1 MTKLVIGDAPLT
13 IDEVIAVARGGAEVT
28 LGAPARER
36 IQAAYAVVADVIA
49 REQVA
54 YGVTTGFGL
63 LATTHIP
70 VDKVQELQ
78 QNLVRSHAVG
88 LGAPLSREVVRAAMT
103 IRLNTMARGHSGVRL
118 SVAEHLAA
126 CINADIIPWVPSRGS
141 LGASGDLAPSAHL
154 VLAMMGEGELLTE
167 DGRREPSGPA
177 LQAAGL
183 APLSLEAKEGLSLLN
198 GTQFMAAI
206 GCMLVADGEALLDSA
221 DLIGAMSLE
230 GLRASVGPFEERI
243 QALRPIPGQL
253 VTAANVRRA
262 TAGSAI
268 MLSHL
273 NCDKVQDA
281 YSLRCIPQV
290 HGACRDALA
299 WLRRVIG
306 VEVDA
311 VTDNPLIFPDSGEII
326 SAGNFHG
333 EPLALALDLAAMS
346 LAEIA
351 SISERRTFRMLTS
364 SLSELPPFLTTD
376 SGLNNGY
383 MIAQYTAAALVSE
396 NKVLCHPASV
406 DSIPSSGDQED
417 HVSMGMT
424 AALKAL
430 DVLGNAQKVL
440 GIEAVCAAQAIDLL
454 APLEPGP
461 GTGAGRAVI
470 REFAPTLGRDR
481 YLAPELE
488 AATEAV
494 AAGRFAAIVRE
505 GTGAV
510 ISCDLL
516 VRGASEVVTMVPGA
530 GQAAPAG
537 PGASVDLGV
546 IARGAVAARDG
557 RVVWTGP
564 ESEIAAALEVPDD
577 ARVVDVEGAAVVP
590 GFVDAHAHL
599 VWAGERAA
607 EYGARLGGATYLEI
621 QAGRRRHQ
629 QHGARDAGGDGG
641 AARRPGRAPP
651 RLLPAARH
659 HDPRGQDRL
668 RAHPRG
674 RAQAAARRQGPASG
688 APRAHRPRGAP
699 DARGVRRPR

>member
-1 MTKLVIGDAPLT
+1 MTKVVIGDAPLT
-13 IDEVIAVARGGAEVT
+13 IEEVIAVARGAAEVV
-28 LGAPARER
+28 LGAAARQR
-36 IQAAYAVVADVIA
+36 IEAAHDVVAGVVA

-54 YGVTTGFGL
+54 YGVTTGFGQ

-70 VDKVQELQ
+70 VGKVRELQ
-78 QNLVRSHAVG
+78 ENLVRSHAVG
-88 LGAPLSREVVRAAMT
+88 LGAPLSWEVVRAAMV

-126 CINADIIPWVPSRGS
+126 CINADLVPWVPSRGS

-154 VLAMMGEGELLTE
+154 VLAMMGEGELLTPE
-167 DGRREPSGPA
+167 GGREPSGPA
-177 LQAAGL
+177 LRATGL
-183 APLSLEAKEGLSLLN
+183 APLALEAKEGLSLLN

-206 GCMLVADGEALLDSA
+206 GCMLVDDGETLLDSA

-230 GLRASVGPFEERI
+230 GLRASVGPFQERI

-262 TAGSAI
+262 TAGSGI

-290 HGACRDALA
+290 HGACRDALR
-299 WLRRVIG
+299 WLRRVVA

-311 VTDNPLIFPDSGEII
+311 VTDNPLIFPESGEII

-346 LAEIA
+346 LAEAA

-383 MIAQYTAAALVSE
+383 MIAQYTAAALVAE

-430 DVLGNAQKVL
+430 DVLANTQMILA
-440 GIEAVCAAQAIDLL
+440 IEAVCAAQAIDLL
-454 APLEPGP
+454 APLDPGA
-461 GTGAGRAVI
+461 GTGAGRAVV
-470 REFAPTLGRDR
+470 REAAPMLERDR

-488 AATEAV
+488 AVTRAV
-494 AAGRFAAIVRE
+494 AAGRFAAIVRDAAGDEADNE
-505 GTGAV
+505 GGT
-510 ISCDLL
+510 
-516 VRGASEVVTMVPGA
+516 R
-530 GQAAPAG
+530 
-537 PGASVDLGV
+537 
-546 IARGAVAARDG
+546 
-557 RVVWTGP
+557 
-564 ESEIAAALEVPDD
+564 
-577 ARVVDVEGAAVVP
+577 
-590 GFVDAHAHL
+590 
-599 VWAGERAA
+599 
-607 EYGARLGGATYLEI
+607 
-621 QAGRRRHQ
+621 
-629 QHGARDAGGDGG
+629 
-641 AARRPGRAPP
+641 
-651 RLLPAARH
+651 
-659 HDPRGQDRL
+659 
-668 RAHPRG
+668 
-674 RAQAAARRQGPASG
+674 
-688 APRAHRPRGAP
+688 
-699 DARGVRRPR
+699 

>member
-1 MTKLVIGDAPLT
+1 MTKVVIGDAPLT
-13 IDEVIAVARGGAEVT
+13 IDEVITVARGTAEVV
-28 LGAPARER
+28 LGAAARQRIEAAHDVVAGVVARER
-36 IQAAYAVVADVIA
+36 
-49 REQVA
+49 VA
-54 YGVTTGFGL
+54 YGVTTGFGQ

-70 VDKVQELQ
+70 VGKVRELQ
-78 QNLVRSHAVG
+78 ENLVRSHAVG
-88 LGAPLSREVVRAAMT
+88 LGAPLSREVVRAAMV

-126 CINADIIPWVPSRGS
+126 CINADLVPWVPSRGS

-154 VLAMMGEGELLTE
+154 VLAMMGEGERLTPE
-167 DGRREPSGPA
+167 GGREPSGPA
-177 LQAAGL
+177 LRAAGL
-183 APLSLEAKEGLSLLN
+183 APLALEAKEGLSLLN

-206 GCMLVADGEALLDSA
+206 GCMLVDDGETLLDSA

-230 GLRASVGPFEERI
+230 GLRASVGPFQERI

-262 TAGSAI
+262 TAGSGI

-290 HGACRDALA
+290 HGACRDALG
-299 WLRRVIG
+299 WLRRVVA

-311 VTDNPLIFPDSGEII
+311 VTDNPLIFPESGEII

-346 LAEIA
+346 LAEAA

-383 MIAQYTAAALVSE
+383 MIAQYTAAALVAE

-430 DVLGNAQKVL
+430 DVLANTQMVL
-440 GIEAVCAAQAIDLL
+440 AIEAVCAAQAIDLL
-454 APLEPGP
+454 APLDPGA
-461 GTGAGRAVI
+461 GTGAGRAVV
-470 REFAPTLGRDR
+470 REAAPMLERDR

-488 AATEAV
+488 AVTRAV
-494 AAGRFAAIVRE
+494 AAGRFAAIVRDAAGDEADNE
-505 GTGAV
+505 G
-510 ISCDLL
+510 
-516 VRGASEVVTMVPGA
+516 
-530 GQAAPAG
+530 
-537 PGASVDLGV
+537 
-546 IARGAVAARDG
+546 
-557 RVVWTGP
+557 
-564 ESEIAAALEVPDD
+564 
-577 ARVVDVEGAAVVP
+577 
-590 GFVDAHAHL
+590 
-599 VWAGERAA
+599 
-607 EYGARLGGATYLEI
+607 GAR
-621 QAGRRRHQ
+621 
-629 QHGARDAGGDGG
+629 
-641 AARRPGRAPP
+641 
-651 RLLPAARH
+651 
-659 HDPRGQDRL
+659 
-668 RAHPRG
+668 
-674 RAQAAARRQGPASG
+674 
-688 APRAHRPRGAP
+688 
-699 DARGVRRPR
+699 

>member
-1 MTKLVIGDAPLT
+1 MTQLVVGAAPLT
-13 IDEVIAVARGGAEVT
+13 IDEVIAVARGGAEVS
-28 LGAPARER
+28 LGRAARER
-36 IQAAYAVVADVIA
+36 IQAAYAVVAAVIA
-49 REQVA
+49 NEQVA

-70 VDKVQELQ
+70 VDKVRELQ
-78 QNLVRSHAVG
+78 ENLVRSHAVG
-88 LGAPLSREVVRAAMT
+88 LGAPLSREVVRAAMV

-126 CINADIIPWVPSRGS
+126 CINANFVPWVPSRGS

-177 LQAAGL
+177 LRAAGL

-333 EPLALALDLAAMS
+333 RATRAGA
-346 LAEIA
+346 
-351 SISERRTFRMLTS
+351 
-364 SLSELPPFLTTD
+364 
-376 SGLNNGY
+376 
-383 MIAQYTAAALVSE
+383 
-396 NKVLCHPASV
+396 
-406 DSIPSSGDQED
+406 
-417 HVSMGMT
+417 
-424 AALKAL
+424 
-430 DVLGNAQKVL
+430 
-440 GIEAVCAAQAIDLL
+440 
-454 APLEPGP
+454 GP
-461 GTGAGRAVI
+461 GGDEPRGDRLHQRTPDLPHAHQLAQRASALPHHRQRPEQRLHDRPVHRGGAGQREQGAVPSGERGLHPHLRRPGGPRQHGHDGRAQGAGRA
-470 REFAPTLGRDR
+470 RQRAEGARHRGAPARRRRSTCRRRWSPVRYRRRASRRARVRADARAGPVPGARARGGGRSRRRRSLLGHRPRRSRTGDW
-481 YLAPELE
+481 P
-488 AATEAV
+488 TT
-494 AAGRFAAIVRE
+494 AGRVRA
-505 GTGAV
+505 TC
-510 ISCDLL
+510 SCA
-516 VRGASEVVTMVPGA
+516 ASELVTMSPGA
-530 GQAAPAG
+530 GQAPPA
-537 PGASVDLGV
+537 
-546 IARGAVAARDG
+546 
-557 RVVWTGP
+557 
-564 ESEIAAALEVPDD
+564 
-577 ARVVDVEGAAVVP
+577 
-590 GFVDAHAHL
+590 
-599 VWAGERAA
+599 
-607 EYGARLGGATYLEI
+607 
-621 QAGRRRHQ
+621 
-629 QHGARDAGGDGG
+629 
-641 AARRPGRAPP
+641 APP
-651 RLLPAARH
+651 ISA
-659 HDPRGQDRL
+659 
-668 RAHPRG
+668 
-674 RAQAAARRQGPASG
+674 
-688 APRAHRPRGAP
+688 
-699 DARGVRRPR
+699 